1 ILCAPSCVF
10 YTDTALAALASVSHI
25 LLYAPSVA
33 AFAALS
39 QRKIFRSR
47 KSGISA
53 ENLLLTAK
61 TSSAL

>member
-1 ILCAPSCVF
+1 DHRASAARQILCALSCVF

-39 QRKIFRSR
+39 QRKILRTL
-47 KSGISA
+47 
-53 ENLLLTAK
+53 NL
-61 TSSAL
+61 S